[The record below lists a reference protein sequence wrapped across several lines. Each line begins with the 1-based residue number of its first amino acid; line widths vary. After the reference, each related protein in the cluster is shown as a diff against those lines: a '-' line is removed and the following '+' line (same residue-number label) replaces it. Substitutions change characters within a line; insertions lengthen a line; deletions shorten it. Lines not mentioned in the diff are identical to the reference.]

1 MARARGCPADPRR
14 PAGGPDTSCRRAW
27 VAAREPGLLE
37 PVDGSAE
44 HAVALERAGGAGS
57 GEDGRTAVR
66 GGREARKYDKRSTGY
81 SSSTSSRARECWRR
95 IAERKDSGVECSR
108 TGGRGKSTS
117 GST

>member
-1 MARARGCPADPRR
+1 M
-14 PAGGPDTSCRRAW
+14 
-27 VAAREPGLLE
+27 
-37 PVDGSAE
+37 DGSAE

-57 GEDGRTAVR
+57 GEDGRTAAR
-66 GGREARKYDKRSTGY
+66 GGREARKYDKRNTGY
-81 SSSTSSRARECWRR
+81 SSSRSSRARECWRR